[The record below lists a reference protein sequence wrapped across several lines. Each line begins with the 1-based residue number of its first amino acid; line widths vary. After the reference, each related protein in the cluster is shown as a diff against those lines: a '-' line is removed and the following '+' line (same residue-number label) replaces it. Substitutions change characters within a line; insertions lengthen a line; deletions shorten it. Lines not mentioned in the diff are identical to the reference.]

1 MTCPNCPYCLG
12 RTAFLTLPCLRC
24 PTRSALP
31 VALPTCCL
39 AHDRHAAL
47 LALCPTLHCA
57 CTLPCPAARAP
68 PCPVARA
75 LPCSRS
81 LAARTLPCP
90 TTTATTA
97 TATVV
102 AASGGG
108 QQQQLLP
115 ETLSP
120 QQLREWV
127 IRRGRPGGGGYGAG
141 GRPGGGGYGAGGTGQ
156 QRQQCQQETLSPQ
169 QLHEWDSRQ
178 RVPGSAEAT
187 SLARASTVLPCLA
200 APSGSLTGFHL
211 PWFSKNLVS
220 NAVLQVQFVIVNSP
234 RGELVAICQVA
245 VSGQFA
251 ASCSCRLL
259 SHQTLLWHHRLCHPS
274 LPRLCG
280 MNSCLLVSRL
290 PRSLPPLPRSLA
302 PSCLPC
308 VEGRQCVAPHSSFPP
323 TIAPLQTLH
332 MDLNL
337 WPHVSVPKTSPTLRS
352 MGEVGDAS
360 AFRVWGTLSL
370 VCDTTA
376 GKLSPR
382 TLRCVFL
389 GFPTDAPPWQFY
401 HPASRRVLSSL
412 DITFDESGPSP
423 SGVSQVDPSPLV
435 EPFEVSFD
443 TSGPTEGGDPAADDT
458 AATRHSQRLET
469 PPGFPPRPSSPP
481 P

>member
-1 MTCPNCPYCLG
+1 MLRIAKLFRLSFNLLNTD
-12 RTAFLTLPCLRC
+12 AFLTLPCLRC

-141 GRPGGGGYGAGGTGQ
+141 GTGQQRYGAGGTGQ

-187 SLARASTVLPCLA
+187 SLGAFEP
-200 APSGSLTGFHL
+200 GSIG
-211 PWFSKNLVS
+211 
-220 NAVLQVQFVIVNSP
+220 
-234 RGELVAICQVA
+234 
-245 VSGQFA
+245 A
-251 ASCSCRLL
+251 ASVEAL
-259 SHQTLLWHHRLCHPS
+259 HTFTLDS
-274 LPRLCG
+274 G
-280 MNSCLLVSRL
+280 
-290 PRSLPPLPRSLA
+290 A
-302 PSCLPC
+302 TPC
-308 VEGRQCVAPHSSFPP
+308 FFHDC
-323 TIAPLQTLH
+323 
-332 MDLNL
+332 
-337 WPHVSVPKTSPTLRS
+337 
-352 MGEVGDAS
+352 
-360 AFRVWGTLSL
+360 
-370 VCDTTA
+370 TT
-376 GKLSPR
+376 
-382 TLRCVFL
+382 V
-389 GFPTDAPPWQFY
+389 
-401 HPASRRVLSSL
+401 
-412 DITFDESGPSP
+412 
-423 SGVSQVDPSPLV
+423 
-435 EPFEVSFD
+435 
-443 TSGPTEGGDPAADDT
+443 T
-458 AATRHSQRLET
+458 AHYTC
-469 PPGFPPRPSSPP
+469 PGLFG
-481 P
+481 